1 MSEINYIYIYMSIR
15 GDEMA
20 SETLEA
26 SWHCL
31 GLLLDSFLA
40 PTMSNLTFHEVV
52 DRVLHENQCDAEHH
66 LEDLRACCAQIH
78 QELDDL
84 IQAHRESEKSS

>member
-1 MSEINYIYIYMSIR
+1 MSIR

-40 PTMSNLTFHEVV
+40 PTMSNLTFREVV